1 MAHIVIEIKGSTVH
15 LDRNEAERI
24 LSELRAILEPGPAV
38 ASSWTSTFPG
48 GGWTAQTGTSKS
60 VPLATTGT
68 APVLPRDQYPTICAP
83 IFEGEK

>member
-15 LDRNEAERI
+15 LDRSEAERI

-48 GGWTAQTGTSKS
+48 GGWTAPTLTAAQAGTGAN
-60 VPLATTGT
+60 PA
-68 APVLPRDQYPTICAP
+68 RDKYPTICAP